1 MYDIESVTYLRQIDQ
16 RASDLFERAWRR
28 GQLKRILA
36 TFTGQSRHLPLL
48 SDIEDQYEGIST
60 RELGVQ
66 PIRLAQIT
74 GTQGKIS
81 FDRDFLPLQRRSK
94 NRWVGVAC
102 AMLKGATTLPPIDVV
117 QVGADYY
124 VRGGNHRVSV
134 AKALDH
140 LYIDAEVTQWVIDS
154 AD

>member
-1 MYDIESVTYLRQIDQ
+1 MYDTESAAYLRQIDQ
-16 RASDLFERAWRR
+16 RANDLFERSWRR
-28 GQLKRILA
+28 GQFKRIAAL
-36 TFTGQSRHLPLL
+36 FTGQSRHLPLL
-48 SDIEDQYEGIST
+48 SAIEAHYEGVPV

-66 PIRLAQIT
+66 PIRLERIT

-102 AMLKGATTLPPIDVV
+102 AMLKDATSLPPIDVV

-124 VRGGNHRVSV
+124 VRDGNHRVSV
-134 AKALDH
+134 AKALAH
-140 LYIDAEVTQWVIDS
+140 LYIDAEVTQWVIEE
-154 AD
+154 